1 MQVSTYMQGREMTP
15 QDSATRILDAAAS
28 LFAARGY
35 QATTTRMIAE
45 ASGLNEVTIFRSFTN
60 KQGVLAAVVARVAAR
75 QPGTVLADLTS
86 VPVREAVRQLALRE
100 VANGLADGGLMTRLA
115 FEAGTVGEVAELFA
129 GGPQGNLDAM
139 AGFFAARQSDGE
151 VRDDLPPA
159 VLAEAFFSLTSSFV
173 IMRTVLGFTTPATDL
188 DVAVDR
194 LLELFWNGAAK

>member
-1 MQVSTYMQGREMTP
+1 MTP
-15 QDSATRILDAAAS
+15 QDSATRILDAAAG

-60 KQGVLAAVVARVAAR
+60 KQGVLAAVVGRVAAR
-75 QPGTVLADLTS
+75 QPGNALADLRG
-86 VPVREAVRQLALRE
+86 VPAREAVRRLAQLE

-115 FEAGTVGEVAELFA
+115 FEAGTVEEVAKLFA
-129 GGPQGNLDAM
+129 GGPQGNLGAM
-139 AGFFAARQSDGE
+139 AGFFGERQSTGE
-151 VRDDLPPA
+151 LRDDLPPT

-173 IMRTVLGFTTPATDL
+173 IMRTFLGFAAPEEGGL
-188 DVAVDR
+188 DRAVDQ